1 MNQRTLAALLAV
13 AALAVTAACGG
24 DSNTNANRANTNAAN
39 RAATP
44 TATPTP
50 ANTNRAVNANIT
62 RDEYNREQARY
73 DDDARRSGRTIGSGI
88 NDRWL
93 WTKVRAQLLGADDL
107 RESTINV
114 DVENDVVTLSGRSP
128 RQPEDQARR
137 HRQEDRRRQERQ
149 EQPDGWRGGGN
160 SQRPPPIGSKASA
173 RRLRGARPAAGR
185 ARSRLRRVGAR
196 ELFIR
201 APPAA
206 PAEMSS
212 PTFGGGVISRRRL
225 RPRGTAQRRRRN

>member
-1 MNQRTLAALLAV
+1 MNKRTLAALLAV
-13 AALAVTAACGG
+13 AALAITAACGG
-24 DSNTNANRANTNAAN
+24 DNNTNANRANTNAAN

-73 DDDARRSGRTIGSGI
+73 DDEARRSGRTIGSGI

-114 DVENDVVTLSGRSP
+114 DVENDVVTLSGTV
-128 RQPEDQARR
+128 AN
-137 HRQEDRRRQERQ
+137 
-149 EQPDGWRGGGN
+149 GN
-160 SQRPPPIGSKASA
+160 QK
-173 RRLRGARPAAGR
+173 
-185 ARSRLRRVGAR
+185 
-196 ELFIR
+196 IR
-201 APPAA
+201 AADIAKKTDGVKSVKNNLTISASGSNSNAA
-206 PAEMSS
+206 AN
-212 PTFGGGVISRRRL
+212 RK
-225 RPRGTAQRRRRN
+225 

>member
-13 AALAVTAACGG
+13 AALAITAACGG
-24 DSNTNANRANTNAAN
+24 DSNTNANRVNTNTAN

-114 DVENDVVTLSGRSP
+114 DVENDVVTLTGSV
-128 RQPEDQARR
+128 AN
-137 HRQEDRRRQERQ
+137 
-149 EQPDGWRGGGN
+149 GN
-160 SQRPPPIGSKASA
+160 QK
-173 RRLRGARPAAGR
+173 
-185 ARSRLRRVGAR
+185 
-196 ELFIR
+196 IR
-201 APPAA
+201 AADIAKKTDGVKSVKNNLTVNASGSNSNAA
-206 PAEMSS
+206 PAAN
-212 PTFGGGVISRRRL
+212 RK
-225 RPRGTAQRRRRN
+225 